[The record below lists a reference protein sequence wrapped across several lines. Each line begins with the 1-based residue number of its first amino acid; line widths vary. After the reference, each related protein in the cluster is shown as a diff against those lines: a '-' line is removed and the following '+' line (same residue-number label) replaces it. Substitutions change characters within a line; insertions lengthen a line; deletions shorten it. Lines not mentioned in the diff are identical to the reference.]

1 MQVKTK
7 HGQYC
12 RAVSNL
18 NDFEAG
24 LTEKE
29 VELCPIFFFDP
40 KHLIN
45 DQQWL
50 LLVSHGISQ
59 PCQFHSFLND

>member
-1 MQVKTK
+1 MQGKTK

-40 KHLIN
+40 KHLRN
-45 DQQWL
+45 NHPSKCTSMTGCSEGL
-50 LLVSHGISQ
+50 LGKARK
-59 PCQFHSFLND
+59 

>member
-1 MQVKTK
+1 MQGKTK

-24 LTEKE
+24 LTEQE
-29 VELCPIFFFDP
+29 VELFVLYF
-40 KHLIN
+40 
-45 DQQWL
+45 
-50 LLVSHGISQ
+50 S
-59 PCQFHSFLND
+59 